1 MIKIIFYISLLLPC
15 VSFAQDDYDDV
26 SLEDLESSEEEN
38 NEAEETVEEPSGQR
52 KTEAPSLQPD
62 QKLEVKEQNEDQN
75 IDVIDLSDINFEE
88 KESEWKSRN
97 ESDEESEDS
106 SIIDEI
112 IENTEDYSYAG
123 FKRPDPFREPTMD
136 EMKKAYLIQEA
147 RFKDAPEALVDENGR
162 EIPMVS
168 PLQYHELHKLKLKG
182 IWINAKGD
190 PRAMI
195 LTPNNEGV
203 IIKKG
208 DPISAG
214 KVLDID
220 QEKVLVRQYR
230 VLVDGS
236 RTYDDLGLYLNQPKE
251 KLGGTIVF
259 EAGKDVQFIKNP
271 QPTTALLD
279 VHKANATPDEDSDS
293 SGSIEDLSFGDG
305 IKPTSTQIIDTMN
318 QATGA
323 PSQTSSATGNNSE
336 PSNNIEE
343 QSNVDMVKP
352 N

>member
-1 MIKIIFYISLLLPC
+1 MIKIILYISLILPS
-15 VSFAQDDYDDV
+15 VSFSQDNYDDV
-26 SLEDLESSEEEN
+26 GLEDLEVSEEEDEEVEAP
-38 NEAEETVEEPSGQR
+38 NEAS
-52 KTEAPSLQPD
+52 KDEASNLQPD
-62 QKLEVKEQNEDQN
+62 KNPEVQSSDTDQS
-75 IDVIDLSDINFEE
+75 IDVIDLNDINFEE
-88 KESEWKSRN
+88 KESEWQSRT
-97 ESDEESEDS
+97 ESDDDSEDI

-168 PLQYHELHKLKLKG
+168 PLQYHELYKLQLKG
-182 IWINAKGD
+182 IWINSKGD

-203 IIKKG
+203 IVKKG

-214 KVLDID
+214 KILEID
-220 QEKVLVRQYR
+220 QEKVLVRQYK

-236 RTYDDLGLYLNQPKE
+236 RTYEDLGIYLNKAKE
-251 KLGGTIVF
+251 KLGGVIVF
-259 EAGKDVQFIKNP
+259 EAGKDVKFIKSP
-271 QPTTALLD
+271 QPTAALLD
-279 VHKANATPDEDSDS
+279 VHKAETVPDNG
-293 SGSIEDLSFGDG
+293 SGSSETVEDFSFEGG
-305 IKPTSTQIIDTMN
+305 IKPTSTQIIDTKN
-318 QATGA
+318 QAAEEPGK
-323 PSQTSSATGNNSE
+323 SSTATDTIPES
-336 PSNNIEE
+336 PSNTEE
-343 QSNVDMVKP
+343 QSVGDTDSP